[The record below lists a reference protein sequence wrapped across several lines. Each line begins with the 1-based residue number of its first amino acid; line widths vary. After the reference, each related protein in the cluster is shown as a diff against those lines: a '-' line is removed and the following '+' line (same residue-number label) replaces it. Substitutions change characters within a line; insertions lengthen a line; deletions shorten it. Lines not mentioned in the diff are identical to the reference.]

1 MANIPLFREIL
12 LCSFYCEHCGEKN
25 CTVQFAGKLPDL
37 GVEILYKCLK
47 PEDLNREV
55 IKSQFSQIFFEEIQ
69 LELPSKKAEITTIE
83 SLLKKTYDDLSA
95 QQELRKSNNEPEY
108 QKIQDFLTLVEEY
121 HQGKKFPITLKIK
134 DPSGNSYIKNP
145 FAPQFDKFTQ
155 TRYFRRTLE
164 ELKEM
169 GYSI

>member
-55 IKSQFSQIFFEEIQ
+55 IKS
-69 LELPSKKAEITTIE
+69 
-83 SLLKKTYDDLSA
+83 
-95 QQELRKSNNEPEY
+95 
-108 QKIQDFLTLVEEY
+108 
-121 HQGKKFPITLKIK
+121 
-134 DPSGNSYIKNP
+134 
-145 FAPQFDKFTQ
+145 
-155 TRYFRRTLE
+155 
-164 ELKEM
+164 
-169 GYSI
+169 